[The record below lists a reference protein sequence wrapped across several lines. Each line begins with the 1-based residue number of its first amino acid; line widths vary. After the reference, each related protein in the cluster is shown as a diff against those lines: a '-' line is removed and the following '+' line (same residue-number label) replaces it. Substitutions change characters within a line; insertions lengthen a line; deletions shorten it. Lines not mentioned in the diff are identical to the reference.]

1 MSTDRGAQFAG
12 RSPEERAF
20 ERELV
25 LRMPLLRAYARARAP
40 SWHDADDLLQQTFL
54 RAWQARSSFTVGT
67 NMDAWL
73 STVMRNVLY
82 DSFRRARVS
91 ADIDDHANDL
101 LLAKPPNQE
110 AVLAL
115 KELGRALDQLPLGQ
129 REAVLLVGRDGLS
142 YDEAAERAAVPVG
155 TIRSRVSRGRETLQ
169 SALRDEEAQIP
180 Y

>member
-1 MSTDRGAQFAG
+1 VSTACGAQLAG
-12 RSPEERAF
+12 RTPDERAF

-25 LRMPLLRAYARARAP
+25 LRMPRIRAYARARAS

-54 RAWQARSSFTVGT
+54 KAWQARGSFTVGT

-73 STVMRNVLY
+73 ATVMRNVFY
-82 DSFRRARVS
+82 DHFRRARVS

-101 LLAKPPNQE
+101 LLARPATQE
-110 AVLAL
+110 AAIAL
-115 KELGRALDQLPLGQ
+115 DELGRALDQLPQAQ
-129 REAVLLVGRDGLS
+129 REAVLLIGRDGLS

-155 TIRSRVSRGRETLQ
+155 TVRSRVSRGRETLH
-169 SALRDEEAQIP
+169 SVLRVEEARIP